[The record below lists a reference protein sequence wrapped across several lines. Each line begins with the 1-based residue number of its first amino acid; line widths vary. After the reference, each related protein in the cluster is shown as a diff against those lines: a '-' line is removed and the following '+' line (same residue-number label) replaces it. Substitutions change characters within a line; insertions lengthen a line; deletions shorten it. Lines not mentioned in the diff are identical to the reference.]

1 MRNLF
6 VSGMCLLALAA
17 GMRPAYA
24 QSAGPAIQG
33 PAPTLENPGINV
45 TTAAP
50 GSPNVLTPAGTLV
63 VEPSVQYM
71 HTSVNTFVAGG
82 VAILDTV
89 LVGNIQATQASQDA
103 VSGIMSFRYGITNRF
118 EADAVV
124 PYMYRNDSTTNTV
137 VSTNNTTATTNARDS
152 ALGDVE
158 TSFHYQVNDGD
169 ADWPI
174 FVGNLRVKSD
184 TGTSPFDVRRNP
196 LGIAEQLATGSGFW
210 GIEPS
215 VTMIAPSDPAVFF
228 VNAGY
233 LYSVPTSENA
243 AYSSTQSITGVNP
256 GGTIRMG
263 FGMGIALNQK
273 ISYSIGYQED
283 FIASTYL
290 KFNDGTSFKTA
301 DLSVGILNLGLYWQM
316 NPKSAMA
323 LNIGVGVTRD
333 APDISLTARIPFFLP
348 VF

>member
-1 MRNLF
+1 MRTR
-6 VSGMCLLALAA
+6 VIPAVWLLASAA
-17 GMRPAYA
+17 GITAAVA
-24 QSAGPAIQG
+24 QTPGPAIQG

-45 TTAAP
+45 TTSAP
-50 GSPNVLTPAGTLV
+50 GSSNVLTPAGTLV

-103 VSGIMSFRYGITNRF
+103 ITGMMSFRYGVTNRF
-118 EADAVV
+118 EADAIV
-124 PYMYRNDSTTNTV
+124 PYMYRTASTTNTI
-137 VSTNNTTATTNARDS
+137 VSSNNTTATTSAQDS

-158 TSFHYQVNDGD
+158 GSLHYQVNDGD
-169 ADWPI
+169 ATWPI
-174 FVGNLRVKSD
+174 FVTNLRVKSD

-233 LYSVPTSENA
+233 LYNLPSSENA
-243 AYSSTQSITGVNP
+243 TYSSALNITSVDP
-256 GGTIRMG
+256 GGAFRMG
-263 FGMGIALNQK
+263 FGMGIALNDK

-283 FIASTYL
+283 FIASSRL
-290 KFNDGTSFKTA
+290 KFSNGTAFETA
-301 DLSVGILNLGLYWQM
+301 NLSVGILNLGIYWQM

-323 LNIGVGVTRD
+323 LNVGVGVTRD
-333 APDISLTARIPFFLP
+333 APDVSLTARVPFSLP
-348 VF
+348 IF